1 MRRVL
6 VVVAVTLA
14 AWTARAHVAP
24 SVDDNNRYLKVTPQ
38 ADRVRLAYTV
48 FFGEVPGA
56 QLRPSL
62 DTNRDGTISDAEGQV
77 FATKVAA
84 EVLASLEVAVDDA
97 AQQLA
102 WKEVVIGLGS
112 PSVRAGSFS
121 VDMVA
126 YVCLA
131 TARGRHTVRVR
142 DRFRVPKPG
151 ETEVR
156 VEDGLGIRVE
166 RARIGDASA
175 LNNDFKF
182 VGPGG
187 PLAAD
192 GLDILYVADDKAPL
206 SSSCAAAAD
215 GDGAPWL
222 PIGIAAVA
230 IAIVALIAFA
240 SSRRRR

>member
-6 VVVAVTLA
+6 PVVAITLVGIA
-14 AWTARAHVAP
+14 HAHVAP

-48 FFGEVPGA
+48 FFGEIPGA

-62 DTNRDGTISDAEGQV
+62 DTNRDGTISDTEGEV

-84 EVLASLEVAVDDA
+84 EVLGALEVAVDDVP
-97 AQQLA
+97 QRLA
-102 WKEVVIGLGS
+102 WKDVVVGLGS
-112 PSVRAGSFS
+112 PTVRAGSFS

-126 YVCLA
+126 YICLA

-182 VGPGG
+182 VGAGG

-192 GLDILYVADDKAPL
+192 GLDIIYVADDKAPL
-206 SSSCAAAAD
+206 SKTCAARPAD
-215 GDGAPWL
+215 DGGLPWL
-222 PIGIAAVA
+222 PIAIAALVL
-230 IAIVALIAFA
+230 VALVITAFA
-240 SSRRRR
+240 GSRRRR